1 MENIVL
7 ASSSTT
13 RQKILKAAGVA
24 FEIKTAQVD
33 EREIKTA
40 LLEGGAEPPF
50 IAEAL
55 AEHKSCAVSRHL
67 SERLVLGA
75 DQVLECENKFYSKPE
90 TLDNAREQ
98 LLSLRGK
105 EHCLTSSVV
114 VSQNGERV
122 WHYNET
128 ALLQM
133 RSFSDRFLDSYI
145 LKERDRL
152 LDGPGCYRVEG
163 LGIQLFSRIEGNF
176 FTILGLPLLPLLDYL
191 RLCGGIA
198 E

>member
-33 EREIKTA
+33 EREIKNA
-40 LLEGGAEPPF
+40 LLEEGAEPPF
-50 IAEAL
+50 IAETL

-90 TLDNAREQ
+90 TLDK
-98 LLSLRGK
+98 L
-105 EHCLTSSVV
+105 
-114 VSQNGERV
+114 ER
-122 WHYNET
+122 
-128 ALLQM
+128 
-133 RSFSDRFLDSYI
+133 
-145 LKERDRL
+145 RL
-152 LDGPGCYRVEG
+152 
-163 LGIQLFSRIEGNF
+163 IQLKIE
-176 FTILGLPLLPLLDYL
+176 
-191 RLCGGIA
+191 REAVIA
-198 E
+198 MLATTATGATWSSGTHGRCIRPA